1 MEQDLSKEGWAER
14 YQSLSEEERGRLNKS
29 IRSIRKNKKNKRG
42 DILVLLHTYMQL
54 TGESISVCA
63 SDLNMITKDLGRGDL
78 SVYFNTV
85 TTPTNNKDTPN
96 GCIVSIVFITIIA
109 LIAWLLS

>member
-14 YQSLSEEERGRLNKS
+14 YQSLSEEERDRLNKA

-42 DILVLLHTYMQL
+42 DILILLNLYVRL
-54 TGESISVCA
+54 TSVTLDVAA

-78 SVYFNTV
+78 SVHFNTI
-85 TTPTNNKDTPN
+85 TAPPNDKDALN
-96 GCIVSIVFITIIA
+96 GCLVIIAIIA
-109 LIAWLLS
+109 LIVWLLS

>member
-14 YQSLSEEERGRLNKS
+14 YQSLSEEERDRLNKA

-78 SVYFNTV
+78 SVHFNTI
-85 TTPTNNKDTPN
+85 TAPPNDKDALH
-96 GCIVSIVFITIIA
+96 GCLVIIAIIA
-109 LIAWLLS
+109 LIVWLLS